1 MLLELKTA
9 ELGKAKTRKLGEARI
24 VGEAKHH
31 YHAPD
36 IVISSS
42 SDTKVKQQGK
52 IPNMVILPCCFILV
66 SDGLE
71 IAISGA

>member
-9 ELGKAKTRKLGEARI
+9 ELGKAKTRKLGEAKI

-36 IVISSS
+36 IVISSPY
-42 SDTKVKQQGK
+42 DTKVKQ
-52 IPNMVILPCCFILV
+52 
-66 SDGLE
+66 
-71 IAISGA
+71 

>member
-9 ELGKAKTRKLGEARI
+9 ELGKAKMRKLGEAKI

-36 IVISSS
+36 IAISSL

-52 IPNMVILPCCFILV
+52 IPNMVIFPCCAGLA

-71 IAISGA
+71 VAQ